1 MVDGIGAVIALVRE
15 RKCKALNGQPL
26 LHFPTF
32 ASGPKRSTT
41 TSPKRLFTLQPLIRK
56 LSRCYS
62 AAHFF
67 SGAVRFLVV
76 NVMSVVTPASHPTP
90 GFAEQMSTRAAFLVA
105 GLGMSTWAPLVP
117 FAKERLAVNE
127 ATLGL
132 LLLCLGA
139 GSLASM
145 PVTGVLTGRL
155 GCRKVIVA
163 AGLMMCVS
171 LICLITAPSIL
182 TMALALLVFGASVGT
197 VDVAMN
203 IQAVMVEK
211 ASGRAMM
218 SGFHGFY
225 SLGGILGAAGVSA
238 LLWLALSPLTAVVA
252 MVILILLLLAG
263 CFSYLLPYGSTS
275 RDPLFVVPHGKVLLI
290 GLLCFVVFL
299 AEGSVLD
306 WSAVFLTSLRDVDA
320 AQAGLGFAGFSVA
333 MTVARLTGDRIV
345 QTLGGTRVIFLG
357 GICAAAGFL
366 LAVLVPARE
375 AAYLG
380 FILIGLGASNIVP
393 VLFTAAGN
401 QNTMPVSLAIS
412 AVATMGYAG
421 ILAGPAMIGFVAQ
434 LSSLSI
440 SFVVVAA
447 GLLGLAACA
456 RLVTR

>member
-1 MVDGIGAVIALVRE
+1 M
-15 RKCKALNGQPL
+15 
-26 LHFPTF
+26 
-32 ASGPKRSTT
+32 
-41 TSPKRLFTLQPLIRK
+41 
-56 LSRCYS
+56 S
-62 AAHFF
+62 A
-67 SGAVRFLVV
+67 
-76 NVMSVVTPASHPTP
+76 VTPASYPVP
-90 GFAEQMSTRAAFLVA
+90 GFAEQMSTRAAFLIA

-145 PVTGVLTGRL
+145 PITGVLTGRL

-163 AGLMMCVS
+163 ASVLMCIS
-171 LICLITAPSIL
+171 LIFLISAPSVM

-211 ASGRAMM
+211 ASGRTMM

-238 LLWLALSPLTAVVA
+238 LLWLAFSPLTAVVV
-252 MVILILLLLAG
+252 MVVFILLLLAACVG
-263 CFSYLLPYGSTS
+263 YLLPYGSTS
-275 RDPLFVVPHGKVLLI
+275 RDPLFVMPHGKVLFI
-290 GLLCFVVFL
+290 GVLCFVVFL

-306 WSAVFLTSLRDVDA
+306 WSAVFLTSMRNVDP

-333 MTVARLTGDRIV
+333 MTLARLTGDRIV
-345 QTLGGTRVIFLG
+345 QALGGTKVILLG

-366 LAVLVPARE
+366 LTVLIPTRE
-375 AAYLG
+375 AAFLG
-380 FILIGLGASNIVP
+380 FILVGLGASNIVP

-401 QNTMPVSLAIS
+401 QKTMPVSLAIS
-412 AVATMGYAG
+412 AVATLGYAG

-434 LSSLSI
+434 ISSLSI
-440 SFVVVAA
+440 SFALVAM
-447 GLLGLAACA
+447 GLLALAACA